1 MRNCLTLISLLWLLG
16 TVPCRADHVQQ
27 DSVRS
32 CEYSLLMQV
41 RGREITGICMMNIE
55 PDGRIVGTIVNEF
68 GLKAFD
74 FTYHAGKTKIIN
86 AMGPLD
92 KWYVKR
98 VLRGDFA
105 FILTHIALNKAAIK
119 RKATGRRP
127 QVGNEQSQACLD
139 SAEREQTRPKVKDAV
154 HRKRS
159 IAVLPN
165 GHVRMENHR
174 YGISYT
180 FIPMRE

>member
-1 MRNCLTLISLLWLLG
+1 
-16 TVPCRADHVQQ
+16 
-27 DSVRS
+27 
-32 CEYSLLMQV
+32 MQV
-41 RGREITGICMMNIE
+41 RGREITGICMMNME

-98 VLRGDFA
+98 VLRGDFS
-105 FILTHIALNKAAIK
+105 FILTHIRHN
-119 RKATGRRP
+119 R
-127 QVGNEQSQACLD
+127 
-139 SAEREQTRPKVKDAV
+139 DAV

-165 GHVRMENHR
+165 GHVRMKNHR